1 MNIGSRPARRPGGG
15 KDNVGLDGLR
25 AIPWVFG
32 WTQSRQVV
40 PGWFGVGSGLAA
52 ARRAGAASDL
62 EFMYEEWPFFRA
74 FVSNVEMT
82 LSKTD
87 LTVAAEY
94 VESLVAAEHRRVFDV
109 VRAEFE
115 LTVSEVLRITGDIE
129 LLDRYPVLKRTLA
142 IRDVYLDPISYLQV
156 SLLKRARSGAD
167 ADPDLQRALLLTV
180 NGLAAG
186 LRNTG

>member
-1 MNIGSRPARRPGGG
+1 
-15 KDNVGLDGLR
+15 
-25 AIPWVFG
+25 
-32 WTQSRQVV
+32 
-40 PGWFGVGSGLAA
+40 
-52 ARRAGAASDL
+52 
-62 EFMYEEWPFFRA
+62 MYEEWPFFRA